1 MSRIVI
7 VEDDDFLR
15 EEIEHT
21 FKKLG
26 YEVLPMRDF
35 GPEAAPGILELA
47 PDLVILDVNLPGT
60 NGYDLCRWLKG
71 RTTIPVLI
79 LTARDTLSDELHALG
94 LGADDF
100 LTKPCPTDRLVARVR
115 RLLSTYA
122 SMNTVI
128 RAKALALDMDVCRLS
143 YKDQWMILPETEA
156 KLLSVLMTAYPQG
169 VDYDRICQNVWGD
182 MTYMDENIL
191 SVNIARLRKHLSG
204 IGLKNV
210 IANIRGKGY
219 RLEVSEDEET

>member
-1 MSRIVI
+1 M
-7 VEDDDFLR
+7 EDDDFLR

-26 YEVLPMRDF
+26 YEVPPMRDF

-115 RLLSTYA
+115 PPAVYLCVDEYGNPGKSISFGHGR
-122 SMNTVI
+122 M
-128 RAKALALDMDVCRLS
+128 
-143 YKDQWMILPETEA
+143 PF
-156 KLLSVLMTAYPQG
+156 KL
-169 VDYDRICQNVWGD
+169 
-182 MTYMDENIL
+182 
-191 SVNIARLRKHLSG
+191 
-204 IGLKNV
+204 
-210 IANIRGKGY
+210 
-219 RLEVSEDEET
+219 